1 MASPGPATGIVG
13 LVPGLLAGG
22 SWKATPRRGVT
33 LIELMVVMM
42 VIGILA
48 SLTLSGL
55 LVARTSA
62 KIARTTSTIRKLH
75 EVIVPYYEEYEN
87 RRPNLPDTT
96 ALLAL
101 TEGRRHLSELRQT
114 ALRRLMT
121 MELPERVT
129 DVTESLRAYS
139 ETYGPPTNRVKM
151 TLSEVPPVAHRYN
164 SIIGTRDAS
173 SSELLHL
180 IVTRGPVA
188 DPDIIAHFRPD
199 EVADTDGDGLPEF
212 IDGWSRPIAFRRW
225 PTGFASPAQPIDGSL
240 AGVDTALS
248 DGGHRLVP
256 LIFSAGPDESY
267 DISALPA
274 ERLPPEVAL
283 PYATYGFDPFRF
295 DPQAPW
301 NPARSPIATIPE
313 PRIRGEVVLVPVTRT
328 KGPVTF
334 AAVRLDASGEFTT
347 PSVDAGCTASP
358 DSAFFTVGSE
368 RDTGSASSEDSP
380 NGRLE
385 SRDNI
390 HNHDMAR

>member
-1 MASPGPATGIVG
+1 MASPGPATGIVD
-13 LVPGLLAGG
+13 LLPGLLAGG

-62 KIARTTSTIRKLH
+62 KIAKTTSTIRKLH

-101 TEGRRHLSELRQT
+101 PDGRRHLSELRQT

-121 MELPERVT
+121 LELPERVT
-129 DVTESLRAYS
+129 DVTASLQPCAM
-139 ETYGPPTNRVKM
+139 TYDPVTV
-151 TLSEVPPVAHRYN
+151 TLQQVPPVAKRYN
-164 SIIGTRDAS
+164 SIIGSRDAS

-212 IDGWSRPIAFRRW
+212 IDGWGRPIAFRRW

-240 AGVDTALS
+240 AGVDAALS

-283 PYATYGFDPFRF
+283 PYATYGFDPFHF

-313 PRIRGEVVLVPVTRT
+313 PRLRGEVVLVPVTRT

-334 AAVRLDASGEFTT
+334 AAARLDASGGFTT
-347 PSVDAGCTASP
+347 PSVDAGCSASP
-358 DSAFFTVGSE
+358 DAAFFTVGSE
-368 RDTGSASSEDSP
+368 RDTGSATGDSP